1 MLKDEIKL
9 EAGELIDA
17 SYISKKKLCEFFEKE
32 IADCKVSGFIFYF
45 KQRGFT
51 KTWKQKGAVN
61 LKSFFLITC
70 KLVI

>member
-32 IADCKVSGFIFYF
+32 MTDCKVSGFFVILLEN
-45 KQRGFT
+45 T
-51 KTWKQKGAVN
+51 
-61 LKSFFLITC
+61 KSFSTNGTL
-70 KLVI
+70 KKSEKMVYK

>member
-32 IADCKVSGFIFYF
+32 IADCKVSGF
-45 KQRGFT
+45 
-51 KTWKQKGAVN
+51 
-61 LKSFFLITC
+61 FLF
-70 KLVI
+70 